1 MQATT
6 RRMAYT
12 IEQYEEIQ
20 HRIRSAARRA
30 GRDVQDVQLL
40 AVSKRQSVSAMRR
53 VASYGQQSFGE
64 NYLQEAEPK
73 IDELQDLALQWHYI
87 GQIQSNKTRLVAQLF
102 DWVHSLDRLKIAQ
115 RLNDQRPDSATEL
128 NVFVEVNVS
137 EEDTKGGV
145 RPNEVADFI
154 DALAPYKRLRVRG
167 LMALPAPQLS
177 ERDQRKSFQRL
188 NTIMSDL
195 RQPQLNCLSMG
206 TSSDFE
212 AAINE
217 GSTIVRIG
225 TALFG
230 PRA

>member
-6 RRMAYT
+6 PRMAYT

-30 GRDVQDVQLL
+30 GRDAQDVQLL
-40 AVSKRQSVSAMRR
+40 AVSKRQSVSAIRR

-73 IDELQDLALQWHYI
+73 IDELQDLTLQWHYI
-87 GQIQSNKTRLVAQLF
+87 GQIQSNKTSSVAQLF
-102 DWVHSLDRLKIAQ
+102 DWVHSLDRLKIAR

-188 NTIMSDL
+188 KTIMSDL

>member
-1 MQATT
+1 MQATA
-6 RRMAYT
+6 RRMAYA

-30 GRDVQDVQLL
+30 GRDAQDVQLL
-40 AVSKRQSVSAMRR
+40 AVSKRQSVSAIRR

-64 NYLQEAEPK
+64 NYLQEAAPK
-73 IDELQDLALQWHYI
+73 IDELQDLTLQWHYI

-177 ERDQRKSFQRL
+177 ERAQRKSFQRL